1 MTTPQQYQFL
11 EQIKRECGLVSVP
24 PEIDPSAPPKR
35 IFRRYFGNP
44 PPRKPHHEM
53 LKAKYPPKPGEVLLK
68 EWVSGESGRLK
79 IGYGGVMMRI
89 HRGDYPLLSL
99 RRVNARVIFVKSLD
113 PTLNGLE
120 GGGR

>member
-1 MTTPQQYQFL
+1 MTTTQQYQFL

-24 PEIDPSAPPKR
+24 PEPQLNTPPRR
-35 IFRRYFGNP
+35 IYRRYFGKA
-44 PPRKPHHEM
+44 PPRRPMGEM
-53 LKAKYPPKPGEVLLK
+53 FKAKYPPAPGEVLLK
-68 EWVSGESGRLK
+68 EWVSGECGRLK
-79 IGYGGVMMRI
+79 IGYGGIMMRI

-113 PTLNGLE
+113 PTINGLE